1 MDGSLAPHTTPPSR
15 GARRPSCARNLP
27 LLISEGAGNAGRR
40 CARSRAWCVV
50 NTRVS
55 HHGHTG
61 LNRHSPRNGF
71 NGFLRALP
79 GDRALLPPS
88 SAVVRQLDTS
98 VGAPGPHDFA
108 VREKRPRQQRRPRPP
123 HPAPHV
129 RDDRDTPLLSRRDDG
144 INKAASTKWGSEIF
158 LRKGLDTKRADL
170 PVGQNQ
176 RPLIVIRVST
186 MNDCS
191 SWPGLTRPSTPCLE
205 QIKKDVDARDKR
217 GHDGASRLLR
227 LNPGSSRSP
236 PPRAWRRGSR

>member
-1 MDGSLAPHTTPPSR
+1 MVLTVSFVLSPVTGLVCHRHRRLSANLTPASGRQDHTTSPSAA
-15 GARRPSCARNLP
+15 GHVVSAPLRPS
-27 LLISEGAGNAGRR
+27 
-40 CARSRAWCVV
+40 
-50 NTRVS
+50 
-55 HHGHTG
+55 
-61 LNRHSPRNGF
+61 
-71 NGFLRALP
+71 
-79 GDRALLPPS
+79 
-88 SAVVRQLDTS
+88 
-98 VGAPGPHDFA
+98 
-108 VREKRPRQQRRPRPP
+108 

-129 RDDRDTPLLSRRDDG
+129 RDVRETPLLSRRDGG

-227 LNPGSSRSP
+227 LNPGSSKNP
-236 PPRAWRRGSR
+236 PPRAWRCGFR